1 MPADPLTAPTV
12 DPVAD
17 SPERAELRRSVR
29 RLVAATSPPERIAA
43 LDEAEAFDDDL
54 FEALGAAGV
63 FAVGAP
69 ADAGGGG
76 DVRDQLVV
84 VEELG
89 AGPTSMAAFTIAHFA
104 VTQVLGAYGHTDAH
118 RSLAARLVAGATR
131 CAFALSEP
139 AGGTDVARVMRT
151 RAEATGGRWRLTGQ
165 KLWTSGAR
173 EAEAV
178 VVLARTAPIERSPV
192 HGVTMFLVPRDAPG
206 VDVRTIDTF
215 GIRGC
220 STCEVFLDD
229 VDLPADAVLGEV
241 DQGMRQVFATIN
253 REGLNATAACLGVG
267 REALDLVCTYARE
280 REVFGQP
287 IGAFQAPQH
296 GLVDGAVALE
306 AARTLMWRA
315 AEVEVGGG
323 DAGVLASMAK
333 LLASEAAVDLTLKG
347 MQLMGGLG
355 YTRGVALPRLFRD
368 ARLWSFSP
376 LTNEMVRNRIGE
388 QHLGLPRSY

>member
-1 MPADPLTAPTV
+1 MQV
-12 DPVAD
+12 DPAPGPDPVLD
-17 SPERAELRRSVR
+17 SPERAALRDTLR
-29 RLVAATSPPERIAA
+29 RLVDTVSPAERIAA
-43 LDEAEAFDDDL
+43 LDEAEEFDVDL
-54 FEALGAAGV
+54 FAALGAAGV
-63 FAVGAP
+63 LAIGAP
-69 ADAGGGG
+69 AAAGGAG
-76 DVRDQLVV
+76 DGRDQLVV

-89 AGPTSMAAFTIAHFA
+89 AGPTSMAAFVIAHYA
-104 VTQVLGAYGHTDAH
+104 VTQVLAAYGHTPAH
-118 RSLAARLVAGATR
+118 ADLVDRLVAGATR

-151 RAEATGGRWRLTGQ
+151 RAVPDGDGWRLAGQ

-173 EAEAV
+173 EAEAI
-178 VVLARTAPIERSPV
+178 VVLARTAPIEASPV

-206 VDVRTIDTF
+206 VEVRTIDTF

-229 VDLPADAVLGEV
+229 VALPADAVLGEV
-241 DQGMRQVFATIN
+241 DRGMRQVFATIN

-267 REALDLVCTYARE
+267 RAALDLVTGYARE
-280 REVFGQP
+280 REVFGRP
-287 IGAFQAPQH
+287 IGGFQGPQH

-306 AARTLMWRA
+306 SARSLMWRA
-315 AEVEVGGG
+315 AEVEVAGG
-323 DAGVLASMAK
+323 DAGVLAAMAK
-333 LLASEAAVDLTLKG
+333 LVASEAAVDLTLKG

-355 YTRGVALPRLFRD
+355 YTRAVAMGRLFRD
-368 ARLWSFSP
+368 VRLWSFSP